1 MERRLSVLFL
11 MGILLIPIFSAGSNV
26 VSSERK
32 LNIGID
38 VDEEVMLEM
47 YDLKEITAKITVSWD
62 FVPLVPSTLTIG
74 VEIIEAPSWLTVNVI
89 PSSFDVSVVGA
100 DGKVE
105 KYVTIELRAIELVEA
120 FRPYTIKLHVHSSG
134 GIGIEDS
141 EAYKEITVK
150 MDCRGDMTMKLLEF
164 EYPGIRVKKGEI
176 REINVLLTNY
186 CNGDVRVY
194 LELQGLSEKWEAS
207 YENNFTIPSE
217 FSGNNEKIVKI
228 NLKALDATENWES
241 VKLLAK
247 YYPAN
252 AEGNYTE
259 KTTMLLFNLKA
270 YEKTPEITN
279 PLIIAALIITIS
291 LIVVVVILRK
301 VRGG

>member
-1 MERRLSVLFL
+1 MKKLSVPFL
-11 MGILLIPIFSAGSNV
+11 IASLLISIFSASCDAAPSV
-26 VSSERK
+26 RK
-32 LNIGID
+32 LNIDID
-38 VDEEVMLEM
+38 VEDEVMLEM
-47 YDLKEITAKITVSWD
+47 HDLKEITAKITVSWD
-62 FVPLVPSTLTIG
+62 FTPIIPSTVTID
-74 VEIIEAPSWLTVNVI
+74 VEAIEVPSWLTVNI
-89 PSSFDVSVVGA
+89 TPSSFDVSVVGV

-120 FRPYTIKLHVHSSG
+120 FRPYTIKLYVHSSG

-141 EAYKEITVK
+141 DVYKEITVK
-150 MDCRGDMTMKLLEF
+150 MDYRGDITMELLEF
-164 EYPGIRVKKGEI
+164 EYPGIEVEKGKT

-186 CNGDVRVY
+186 CNADVRVY

-207 YENNFTIPSE
+207 YENNFTVPSE

-241 VKLLAK
+241 IKLLAK

-259 KTTMLLFNLKA
+259 KTTMLLFNIKA

-279 PLIIAALIITIS
+279 LLIIAALIIIIS
-291 LIVVVVILRK
+291 LIIVVVILKK
-301 VRGG
+301 VRR